1 MRETQRALAS
11 AGSDELAA
19 IGARLGKGLDAL
31 DEAARYVLSR
41 FATDARGVLA
51 GAGPF
56 LELAGI
62 VCGGHELGRAAL
74 AAARK
79 LDAGEGDAIFLRAK
93 IATVRHF
100 ADHILTH
107 APGLGDT
114 VVSGAVGALA
124 VADEA
129 L

>member
-1 MRETQRALAS
+1 
-11 AGSDELAA
+11 
-19 IGARLGKGLDAL
+19 
-31 DEAARYVLSR
+31 VLSR

-62 VCGGHELGRAAL
+62 VCGGHELSRAAL

-79 LDAGEGDAIFLRAK
+79 LDAGEGDATFLRAK
-93 IATVRHF
+93 IATARHF
-100 ADHILTH
+100 ADHVLTH

-114 VVSGAVGALA
+114 VVSGAVGVLA